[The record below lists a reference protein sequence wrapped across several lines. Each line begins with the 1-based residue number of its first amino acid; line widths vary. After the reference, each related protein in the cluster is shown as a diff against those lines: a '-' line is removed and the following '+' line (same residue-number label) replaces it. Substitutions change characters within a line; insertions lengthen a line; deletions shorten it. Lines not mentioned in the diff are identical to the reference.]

1 MSDDNRYI
9 RVEGARQHNLQDIS
23 VFIPRDRLVVL
34 TGLSGSGKS
43 SLAFDTIHAEGQRM
57 YMETLSAYARQFL
70 EQMAKPDID
79 HIEGLPPTI
88 AIEQR
93 SGTTSPRS
101 TVATTTEIYDY
112 LRLLFARVGEP
123 HCWICGRRIDKQAPS
138 QIVDTVLAWPA
149 GRRIMVLAPVV
160 RGQKGE
166 HAEVLRHVEK
176 EGFVRVRIDGE
187 LHDIREIPRLDKKRK
202 HDIDVVVDRLAVKP
216 DVAARLAES
225 VGLAL
230 RLGNET
236 VFIAAEKD
244 RNQWEDVVFSTRYAC
259 PLHPQANLSELSPRL
274 FSFNSPHGACPTC
287 GGLGNVQEFDPDLV
301 VPDPT
306 LSLANGAIE
315 AWRHGGKRLNAIY
328 SQLLSEFS
336 LRFNVSPDVPF
347 QNLPE
352 EIRNVLMFGTTP
364 ETEQKYGAKFEGV
377 LPNLQRR
384 WNETESESVK
394 QRLHAYLSERP
405 CESCGGSRLR
415 PETLAV
421 RIDGTNIHDLVSMT
435 IEQAHAFLA
444 GLKFT
449 GERHE
454 IAEPIV
460 REITQRLRFMIDV
473 GVGYLSLSRPSVTL
487 SGGEAQRIRL
497 ATQVGSALVGICYVL
512 DEPTIG
518 LHQRDSE
525 KLIRTL
531 RRLRDAGNTVL
542 VVEHDEDTIR
552 AADHVIDMGPGA
564 GSHGGRIIAQGTVE
578 EVTNHPD
585 SITGKYLRGELGVAL
600 PDKRRKIYPSNA
612 IQILGAAEN
621 NLKHID
627 VRFPLGGLICVTGV
641 SGSGKSTLVNEVFL
655 KALRRRLY
663 RSKER
668 PGKHDRII
676 GASRVDKVVQ
686 IDQSPIGRSPRS
698 NPVTYTGAFDLIR
711 QLFAKTRE
719 AKIRGYSPST
729 FSFNVK
735 GGRCEACQGQ
745 GTKRIEMHFLPDVYV
760 ECDVCKGTRYDRETL
775 EVRYRGKSIAD
786 VLDMRVEEAIPF
798 FSSFDNI
805 HQILL
810 ALDNVGLGYMTLG
823 QSSTTLSGGEA
834 QRIKLAA
841 ELAKTPTG
849 HTLYVLDEPTTGLH
863 FADVDNLLRVLGRLV
878 DKGHTVLVIEHNLE
892 VIKMADWIIDLG
904 PEGGDAGGRIVAEG
918 PPEQIAANP
927 ASYTG
932 QFLRSRLK

>member
-578 EVTNHPD
+578 EVTNHPN

-745 GTKRIEMHFLPDVYV
+745 GTKRIEMHFL
-760 ECDVCKGTRYDRETL
+760 
-775 EVRYRGKSIAD
+775 
-786 VLDMRVEEAIPF
+786 
-798 FSSFDNI
+798 
-805 HQILL
+805 
-810 ALDNVGLGYMTLG
+810 
-823 QSSTTLSGGEA
+823 
-834 QRIKLAA
+834 
-841 ELAKTPTG
+841 
-849 HTLYVLDEPTTGLH
+849 
-863 FADVDNLLRVLGRLV
+863 
-878 DKGHTVLVIEHNLE
+878 
-892 VIKMADWIIDLG
+892 
-904 PEGGDAGGRIVAEG
+904 
-918 PPEQIAANP
+918 
-927 ASYTG
+927 
-932 QFLRSRLK
+932 

>member
-578 EVTNHPD
+578 EVTNHPN